1 VGEFLRDFGC
11 AGGGLFAEGFGV
23 MLATFTETHG
33 GRKLRIARLGRGRA
47 VILLHGYPDNLQV
60 WSELAPRL
68 AEHCEVI
75 AFDWPGMG
83 YSEAWSGGATPFDFA
98 RRLRTLMVDWKIE
111 TAAIVGHDMGGQPA
125 LAFAAE
131 YPERI
136 SRLVVMNSLVIWD
149 EKTSWEIALLRKF
162 GWNRVLLE
170 RMPRAVFFRAV
181 RTFLP
186 RGYKLSEE
194 LRSDLWESFQR
205 PEVRKFVV
213 RMCAGYQG
221 TLPHLKQV
229 YPTIRASSLFLWAE
243 HDKHFPVAHARKL
256 AEMVP
261 GARFEEIVGVGH
273 WMALNLAEEV
283 SARILR
289 FLDAASCEHTR
300 TNAT

>member
-1 VGEFLRDFGC
+1 
-11 AGGGLFAEGFGV
+11 
-23 MLATFTETHG
+23 MLATTTETHG
-33 GRKLRIARLGRGRA
+33 GRMLRVARLGNGPP

-68 AEHCEVI
+68 ATRFEVI

-83 YSEAWSGGATPFDFA
+83 YSEAWTGGATPFDFA
-98 RRLRTLMVDWKIE
+98 RRLHTLMDSWKIE
-111 TAAIVGHDMGGQPA
+111 KAAIIGHDMGGQPG

-131 YPERI
+131 HPQRI
-136 SRLVVMNSLVIWD
+136 CKLVVMNSLVIWD
-149 EKTSWEIALLRKF
+149 EKTSWEIALIRKF

-170 RMPRAVFFRAV
+170 RLPRAVFFRAI

-186 RGYKLSEE
+186 RGYKLSAE

-221 TLPHLKQV
+221 TLPRLKQL
-229 YPTIRASSLFLWAE
+229 YPSVPTPSLFLWAE
-243 HDKHFPVAHARKL
+243 CDKHFPVGHARKL

-261 GARFEEIVGVGH
+261 GAKLEIIPRTGH
-273 WMALNLAEEV
+273 WMTLNLADEV
-283 SARILR
+283 SARIMR
-289 FLDAASCEHTR
+289 FLGASDGE
-300 TNAT
+300 

>member
-1 VGEFLRDFGC
+1 
-11 AGGGLFAEGFGV
+11 
-23 MLATFTETHG
+23 MLATTTETHG
-33 GRKLRIARLGRGRA
+33 GRMLRVARLGSGPP

-68 AEHCEVI
+68 ATRFEVI

-83 YSEAWSGGATPFDFA
+83 YSEAWTGGATPFDFA
-98 RRLRTLMVDWKIE
+98 RRLHTLMDDWKIE
-111 TAAIVGHDMGGQPA
+111 KAAILGHDMGGQPA

-131 YPERI
+131 HPQRI
-136 SRLVVMNSLVIWD
+136 CKLVVMNSLVIWD

-170 RMPRAVFFRAV
+170 RLPRAVFFRAI

-186 RGYKLSEE
+186 RGYKLSAE

-221 TLPHLKQV
+221 TLPRLKQL
-229 YPTIRASSLFLWAE
+229 YPSVRTPSLFLWAE
-243 HDKHFPVAHARKL
+243 CDKHFPVGHARKL

-261 GARFEEIVGVGH
+261 GTKLEIIPRAGH
-273 WMALNLAEEV
+273 WMALNLADEV
-283 SARILR
+283 SARIMR
-289 FLDAASCEHTR
+289 FLGASDGD
-300 TNAT
+300 

>member
-1 VGEFLRDFGC
+1 
-11 AGGGLFAEGFGV
+11 
-23 MLATFTETHG
+23 MLATTIETHN
-33 GRKLRIARLGRGRA
+33 GRKLRVARLGSGPA

-68 AEHCEVI
+68 AVRCEVI

-83 YSEAWSGGATPFDFA
+83 YSEAWTGGATPFDFA
-98 RRLRTLMVDWKIE
+98 KRLRTLMDAWSIE
-111 TAAIVGHDMGGQPA
+111 RAAVIGHDMGGQPA

-131 YPERI
+131 HPNRV

-170 RMPRAVFFRAV
+170 RLPRAVFYRAI

-186 RGYKLSEE
+186 RGYKLSAE
-194 LRSDLWESFQR
+194 LRRDLWGSFER

-221 TLPHLKQV
+221 TLPRLKQI
-229 YPTIRASSLFLWAE
+229 YPAIGTPSLFLWAE
-243 HDKHFPVAHARKL
+243 HDKHFPITHARKL
-256 AEMVP
+256 AAMVS
-261 GARFEEIVGVGH
+261 GAKLEEIPRAGH

-283 SARILR
+283 SSRILR
-289 FLDAASCEHTR
+289 FLWANWCEGTKAP
-300 TNAT
+300 TN

>member
-1 VGEFLRDFGC
+1 
-11 AGGGLFAEGFGV
+11 
-23 MLATFTETHG
+23 MLATTIETHG
-33 GRKLRIARLGRGRA
+33 GHELRVARLGSGPV

-68 AEHCEVI
+68 AAHYEVI

-83 YSEAWSGGATPFDFA
+83 YSESWNGGATPFDFA
-98 RRLRTLMVDWKIE
+98 RRLCTLMDAWKIE
-111 TAAIVGHDMGGQPA
+111 QAALIGHDMGGQPA

-131 YPERI
+131 HPQRI
-136 SRLVVMNSLVIWD
+136 SHLVVMNSLVIWD

-170 RMPRAVFFRAV
+170 RLPRAVFFRAI

-186 RGYKLSEE
+186 RGYKLTAE
-194 LRSDLWESFQR
+194 LRLDLWESFER

-221 TLPHLKQV
+221 TLPRLKQL
-229 YPTIRASSLFLWAE
+229 YPNIRTPSLFLWAE
-243 HDKHFPVAHARKL
+243 RDIHFPVGHAKKL

-261 GARFEEIVGVGH
+261 DATLEIIPHAGH

-283 SARILR
+283 SGRILR
-289 FLDAASCEHTR
+289 FLGAKPCDSP
-300 TNAT
+300 

>member
-1 VGEFLRDFGC
+1 
-11 AGGGLFAEGFGV
+11 
-23 MLATFTETHG
+23 MLATSFETHG
-33 GRKLRIARLGRGRA
+33 GRKLRVARVGSGPP

-68 AEHCEVI
+68 ATRCEVI

-83 YSEAWSGGATPFDFA
+83 CSEAWTGGATPFDFA
-98 RRLRTLMVDWKIE
+98 RRLRTLLDDWKIE
-111 TAAIVGHDMGGQPA
+111 RAAIIGHDMGGQPA

-162 GWNRVLLE
+162 GWNRILLE

-186 RGYKLSEE
+186 RGYKLSAE
-194 LRSDLWESFQR
+194 LRADLWESFER

-221 TLPHLKQV
+221 TLPRLKEL
-229 YPTIRASSLFLWAE
+229 YPSIRTLSLFLWAE
-243 HDKHFPVAHARKL
+243 RDKHFPAAHGRKL
-256 AEMVP
+256 AEMVSEAKFDLIP
-261 GARFEEIVGVGH
+261 QAGH

-283 SARILR
+283 SARILG
-289 FLDAASCEHTR
+289 FLGVADGE
-300 TNAT
+300 

>member
-1 VGEFLRDFGC
+1 
-11 AGGGLFAEGFGV
+11 
-23 MLATFTETHG
+23 MLATSIESHG
-33 GRKLRIARLGRGRA
+33 GHALRVARVGSGPA

-68 AEHCEVI
+68 AERCEVI

-98 RRLRTLMVDWKIE
+98 RRLRTLMDDWKIE
-111 TAAIVGHDMGGQPA
+111 TAAIIGHDMGGQPA

-131 YPERI
+131 YPERV
-136 SRLVVMNSLVIWD
+136 SGLVVMNSLVIWD

-170 RMPRAVFFRAV
+170 RMPRTVFVRAV

-186 RGYKLSEE
+186 RGYKLSAE
-194 LRSDLWESFQR
+194 LRGDLWASFER

-221 TLPHLKQV
+221 TLPRLKQL
-229 YPTIRASSLFLWAE
+229 YPTIRTPSLFLWAE
-243 HDKHFPVAHARKL
+243 RDKHFPVAHGRKL

-261 GARFEEIVGVGH
+261 GAKFEEIARAGH

-283 SARILR
+283 SARILP
-289 FLDAASCEHTR
+289 FLDTASSEHAKITE
-300 TNAT
+300 T

>member
-1 VGEFLRDFGC
+1 
-11 AGGGLFAEGFGV
+11 
-23 MLATFTETHG
+23 MLATTMETHG
-33 GRKLRIARLGRGRA
+33 GRKLRVARIGSGPQ

-68 AEHCEVI
+68 ATRFEVL

-83 YSEAWSGGATPFDFA
+83 YSEGWTGGATPFDFA
-98 RRLRTLMVDWKIE
+98 RRLRTLMDHWSIE
-111 TAAIVGHDMGGQPA
+111 RAAIIGHDMGGQPA

-131 YPERI
+131 YASRI
-136 SRLVVMNSLVIWD
+136 RQIVVMNSLVIWD

-170 RMPRAVFFRAV
+170 RLPRAVFFRAI

-186 RGYKLSEE
+186 RRYKLSAE
-194 LRSDLWESFQR
+194 LRSDLWESFER

-221 TLPHLKQV
+221 TLPRLKQL
-229 YPTIRASSLFLWAE
+229 YPGIRTQSLFLWAE
-243 HDKHFPVAHARKL
+243 RDKHFPVAHAKKL

-261 GARFEEIVGVGH
+261 GAKFEQIPEAGH

-283 SARILR
+283 SSHILR
-289 FLDAASCEHTR
+289 FLGTSDAE
-300 TNAT
+300 

>member
-1 VGEFLRDFGC
+1 
-11 AGGGLFAEGFGV
+11 
-23 MLATFTETHG
+23 MLATTFETHG
-33 GRKLRIARLGRGRA
+33 GRKLRLARFGSGPP

-60 WSELAPRL
+60 WCELAPRL
-68 AEHCEVI
+68 ASHFEVI

-98 RRLRTLMVDWKIE
+98 RRLHTLMDAWRIE
-111 TAAIVGHDMGGQPA
+111 KAAIIGQDMGGQPA

-131 YPERI
+131 HLERI
-136 SRLVVMNSLVIWD
+136 SHLVVMNSLVIWD

-170 RMPRAVFFRAV
+170 RLPRAVFFRAI

-186 RGYKLSEE
+186 RGYKFSAE
-194 LRSDLWESFQR
+194 LRSDLWDSFKR
-205 PEVRKFVV
+205 PEVRKYVV

-221 TLPHLKQV
+221 TLPRLKQL
-229 YPTIRASSLFLWAE
+229 YSTIQTPSLFLWAE
-243 HDKHFPVAHARKL
+243 RDKHFPVAHARKL

-261 GARFEEIVGVGH
+261 SAKLEEIPRAGH

-283 SARILR
+283 SSRILR
-289 FLDAASCEHTR
+289 FLGAR
-300 TNAT
+300 GGK

>member
-1 VGEFLRDFGC
+1 
-11 AGGGLFAEGFGV
+11 
-23 MLATFTETHG
+23 MLATSVETHG
-33 GRKLRIARLGRGRA
+33 GHKVRVARLGNGPA

-68 AEHCEVI
+68 AERYEVI

-98 RRLRTLMVDWKIE
+98 RRLRTLMDDWRIE
-111 TAAIVGHDMGGQPA
+111 RAALIGHDMGGQPA

-131 YPERI
+131 YSERI
-136 SRLVVMNSLVIWD
+136 RRLVVMNSLVIWD

-170 RMPRAVFFRAV
+170 RMPRAVFFRAI

-186 RGYKLSEE
+186 RGYTLAPE
-194 LRSDLWESFQR
+194 LRRDLWESFER

-221 TLPHLKQV
+221 TLPRLKQL
-229 YPTIRASSLFLWAE
+229 YTGIETPSLFLWAE
-243 HDKHFPVAHARKL
+243 RDKHFPAAHGRKL

-261 GARFEEIVGVGH
+261 GAEFEEIPRAGH

-283 SARILR
+283 GAQILR
-289 FLDAASCEHTR
+289 FLDRNLPACED
-300 TNAT
+300 

>member
-1 VGEFLRDFGC
+1 
-11 AGGGLFAEGFGV
+11 
-23 MLATFTETHG
+23 MLATTTETHG
-33 GRKLRIARLGRGRA
+33 GRQLRVARVGSGPQ

-68 AEHCEVI
+68 AARFEVL

-83 YSEAWSGGATPFDFA
+83 YSEAWTGGATPFDFA
-98 RRLRTLMVDWKIE
+98 RRLRTLMDDWSIE
-111 TAAIVGHDMGGQPA
+111 RAVIIGHDMGGQPA

-131 YPERI
+131 YASRI
-136 SRLVVMNSLVIWD
+136 SQIVVMTSLVIWD

-170 RMPRAVFFRAV
+170 RLPRAVFFRAI

-186 RGYKLSEE
+186 RGYKLSPE
-194 LRSDLWESFQR
+194 LRSDLWGSFER

-221 TLPHLKQV
+221 TLPRLKQL
-229 YPTIRASSLFLWAE
+229 YPSVRTPALFLWAE
-243 HDKHFPVAHARKL
+243 RDKHFPVGHARKL

-261 GARFEEIVGVGH
+261 GAELEEIPRAGH
-273 WMALNLAEEV
+273 WMALNLAEVV
-283 SARILR
+283 SSRILR
-289 FLDAASCEHTR
+289 FLEGER
-300 TNAT
+300 